1 MWPRQSEIKTWS
13 LCPWKKRSVPSIG
26 SSYQNCLSSDK
37 PKKLRYSVIE
47 NISSSRKMMKH
58 LWVAVFIQVGDNG
71 PCSHP
76 SHHKIVNTT
85 GYWKW
90 GVSIERVT
98 PRFRGSFSPSA
109 HVFSYQ
115 VSLCFHSFH
124 KEQPKRERETV
135 RVPALYLST
144 GSSQTAAWDLYN
156 VTCPTTTGSLHSFT
170 AINISLTTL
179 LLWKSFSGTSI
190 VHWDL
195 DRVQFCVPMSRW

>member
-109 HVFSYQ
+109 HAFSYQ

-124 KEQPKRERETV
+124 KEQPKRERN
-135 RVPALYLST
+135 
-144 GSSQTAAWDLYN
+144 SQGACFVSEHRIFPNCCL
-156 VTCPTTTGSLHSFT
+156 GSLQC
-170 AINISLTTL
+170 
-179 LLWKSFSGTSI
+179 
-190 VHWDL
+190 DL
-195 DRVQFCVPMSRW
+195 SHNDWVITQFHCH